1 LFPATNENLRDP
13 EASPMKKFPVL
24 LFCLVLNL
32 LAWSVPALARIDID
46 ITSAELR
53 KVPVAVPYFV
63 NSTTPG
69 STDARGTAMAD
80 LLGRAL
86 AFHGFLSVIPART
99 YGGGQKNDW
108 VGLGAEF
115 AVLGKYSIEGGSLV
129 VEIRLNDITTG
140 RMILGRR
147 YKGTFD
153 KERTMIL
160 KFCDEVIEKMTGEKG
175 VSQTSIAF
183 VSEKKGIKEIYLV
196 DVLGDDLRQ
205 ITRHHKLAV
214 SPRFTPDGKF
224 LSYTSYHRGNPN
236 LYLTELSQDKV
247 TRPISRRAGLNM
259 APAWKPDGRTMA
271 ITLSTEG
278 DPDLYLMDRQGQI
291 LERLTREEGI
301 NVSPSWSPD
310 GSRLAFVSDRSGS
323 PQIYVMNMKTRAVK
337 RITYLG
343 NYNTTPAWS
352 PKGDLIAYS
361 GNYENQY
368 QIYVIDPDGLR
379 PTRLTQSF
387 GDHESP
393 SWSPDGRQIVFSR
406 KRNDERKICTV
417 FRNGAGERVLF
428 DWGGQESMPQWSP
441 RTD

>member
-1 LFPATNENLRDP
+1 
-13 EASPMKKFPVL
+13 MKKFPAP
-24 LFCLVLNL
+24 LFCLALCL
-32 LAWSVPALARIDID
+32 LAWAVPARARIDID
-46 ITSAELR
+46 ISSAELR

-63 NSTTPG
+63 NQANPG
-69 STDARGTAMAD
+69 QLEVRGTEIAS

-86 AFHGFLSVIPART
+86 EFHGFLKVIPPAS
-99 YGGGQKNDW
+99 YGGGQDTDW
-108 VGLGAEF
+108 LTLGAEF
-115 AVLGKYSIEGGSLV
+115 AVLGRYGVEGDNLV
-129 VEIRLNDITTG
+129 MEIRLNDIGTG

-147 YKGTFD
+147 YRGTID
-153 KERTMIL
+153 RQRTMAL
-160 KFCDEVIEKMTGEKG
+160 KFCDEIIEKMTGEEG

-183 VSEKKGIKEIYLV
+183 VSEKKGIKEIYLS
-196 DVLGDDLRQ
+196 DVLGDNLRQ
-205 ITRHHKLAV
+205 ITRHRKLAV
-214 SPRFTPDGKF
+214 SPRFTPDGKY

-236 LYLTELSQDKV
+236 LYLTDLSQSKV
-247 TRPISRRAGLNM
+247 TVPISQRAGLNM
-259 APAWKPDGRTMA
+259 APAWYPDGRSMA

-278 DPDLYLMDRQGQI
+278 DPDLYLMSRQGQI

-301 NVSPSWSPD
+301 NVSPTWSPD
-310 GSRLAFVSDRSGS
+310 GARLAFVSDRSGS
-323 PQIYVMNMKTRAVK
+323 PQIYVMNMATRSVK

-379 PTRLTQSF
+379 PTRLTQSW

-406 KRNDERKICTV
+406 KSNGETKICAV
-417 FRNGAGERVLF
+417 YRNGAGERVLF
-428 DWGGQESMPQWSP
+428 DWEGEESMPQWSP
-441 RTD
+441 RSEP